1 MTIAWRVLI
10 CDSVDKVGV
19 EILTK
24 AGMIVD
30 YQPDITFEKLISYV
44 GGYDALVVRSRTNVS
59 KDVIENG
66 NSLKVIAR
74 VGVGLD
80 NIDTDYAERKNIQVI
95 NAQEAAINA
104 VSELVIGFMISLA
117 RQIPYADSELSK
129 GNWVKKSAIGTE
141 LSGKYLGIVGV
152 GNIGRNVGRI
162 GRALRMNIIGYDIFP
177 ISREYISEVSMINTD
192 LNTLVESSD
201 FITIHVPLS
210 SDTYHLFDSKLLS
223 RMKKSGYIINCS
235 RGGIV
240 DESALYD
247 LLKDQKIAG
256 AGLDVF
262 EFEPPTNKK
271 LLELPNVLCTPH
283 IGAQTKEA
291 QELAARV
298 IAEKL
303 IHRFQEVSV

>member
-1 MTIAWRVLI
+1 MSTAWRVLI
-10 CDSVDKVGV
+10 CDSIDKIGV

-30 YQPDITFEKLISYV
+30 YQPEISFEKLQSLV
-44 GGYDALVVRSRTNVS
+44 NGYDVLVVRSRTTVS
-59 KDVIENG
+59 KEVIEKG

-80 NIDTDYAERKNIQVI
+80 NIDTNYAKSKNMEVI

-104 VSELVIGFMISLA
+104 VSELVIGSMISLA
-117 RQIPYADSELSK
+117 RLIPFAHSELSK
-129 GNWVKKSAIGTE
+129 GNWIKKSLIGTE

-162 GRALRMNIIGYDIFP
+162 ARALRMNIIGYDIYP
-177 ISREYISEVSMINTD
+177 ISREYINEVGMINAD

-210 SDTYHLFDSKLLS
+210 SDTYHLFDGNLLS
-223 RMKKSGYIINCS
+223 RMKKSSYLINTS

-240 DESALYD
+240 DETALYD

-262 EFEPPTNKK
+262 EVEPPVDKK
-271 LLELPNVLCTPH
+271 FLEMPNVLCTPH

-291 QELAARV
+291 QELSARV

-303 IHRFQEVSV
+303 IHKFQEASV

>member
-1 MTIAWRVLI
+1 MSTAWRVLI
-10 CDSVDKVGV
+10 CDSIDKLGV

-30 YQPDITFEKLISYV
+30 YQPEISFEKLQSLV
-44 GGYDALVVRSRTNVS
+44 NGYDVLVVRSRTTVS
-59 KDVIENG
+59 KEVIEKG

-80 NIDTDYAERKNIQVI
+80 NIDTNYAKSKNIEVI

-104 VSELVIGFMISLA
+104 VSELVIGSMISLA
-117 RQIPYADSELSK
+117 RLIPFAHSELSK
-129 GNWVKKSAIGTE
+129 GNWIKKSLIGTE

-162 GRALRMNIIGYDIFP
+162 ARALRMNIIGYDIYP
-177 ISREYISEVSMINTD
+177 ISREYINEVGMINAD

-210 SDTYHLFDSKLLS
+210 SDTYHLFDGNLLS
-223 RMKKSGYIINCS
+223 RMKKSSYLINTS

-240 DESALYD
+240 DETALYD

-262 EFEPPTNKK
+262 EVEPPVDKK
-271 LLELPNVLCTPH
+271 FLEMPNVICTPH

-303 IHRFQEVSV
+303 IHKFQEASV

>member
-1 MTIAWRVLI
+1 MSTAWRVLI
-10 CDSVDKVGV
+10 CDSIDKIGV

-30 YQPDITFEKLISYV
+30 YQPEISFEKLQSLV
-44 GGYDALVVRSRTNVS
+44 DGYDVLVVRSRTTVS
-59 KDVIENG
+59 KEVIEKG

-80 NIDTDYAERKNIQVI
+80 NIDTNYAKSKNIEVI

-104 VSELVIGFMISLA
+104 VSELVIGSMISLA
-117 RQIPYADSELSK
+117 RLIPFAHSELSK
-129 GNWVKKSAIGTE
+129 GNWIKKSLIGTE

-162 GRALRMNIIGYDIFP
+162 ARALRMNIIGYDIYP
-177 ISREYISEVSMINTD
+177 ISREYINEVGMINTD

-210 SDTYHLFDSKLLS
+210 SDTYHLFDGNLLS
-223 RMKKSGYIINCS
+223 RMKKSSYLINTS

-240 DESALYD
+240 DETALYD

-262 EFEPPTNKK
+262 EVEPPVDKK
-271 LLELPNVLCTPH
+271 FLEMPNVLCTPH

-303 IHRFQEVSV
+303 IHKFQEASV

>member
-1 MTIAWRVLI
+1 MSTAWRVLI
-10 CDSVDKVGV
+10 CDSIDKLGV

-30 YQPDITFEKLISYV
+30 YQPEISFEKLQSLV
-44 GGYDALVVRSRTNVS
+44 NGYDVLVVRSRTTVS
-59 KDVIENG
+59 KEVIEKG

-80 NIDTDYAERKNIQVI
+80 NIDTNYAKSKNIEVI

-104 VSELVIGFMISLA
+104 VSELVIGSMLSLA
-117 RQIPYADSELSK
+117 RLIPFAHSELSK
-129 GNWVKKSAIGTE
+129 GNWIKKSLIGTE

-162 GRALRMNIIGYDIFP
+162 ARALRMNIIGYDIYP
-177 ISREYISEVSMINTD
+177 ISREYINEVGMINAD

-210 SDTYHLFDSKLLS
+210 SDTYHLFDGDLLS
-223 RMKKSGYIINCS
+223 RMKKSSYLINTS

-240 DESALYD
+240 DETALYD

-262 EFEPPTNKK
+262 EVEPPVDKK
-271 LLELPNVLCTPH
+271 FLEMPNVLCTPH

-303 IHRFQEVSV
+303 IHKFQEASV

>member
-1 MTIAWRVLI
+1 MSTAWRVLI
-10 CDSVDKVGV
+10 CDSIDKLGV

-30 YQPDITFEKLISYV
+30 YQPEISFEKLQSLV
-44 GGYDALVVRSRTNVS
+44 NGYDVLVVRSRTTVS
-59 KDVIENG
+59 KEVIEKG

-80 NIDTDYAERKNIQVI
+80 NIDTNYAKSKNIEVI

-104 VSELVIGFMISLA
+104 VSELVIGSMISLA
-117 RQIPYADSELSK
+117 RLIPFAHSELSK
-129 GNWVKKSAIGTE
+129 GNWIKKSLIGTE

-162 GRALRMNIIGYDIFP
+162 ARALRMNIIGYDIYP
-177 ISREYISEVSMINTD
+177 ISREYINEVGMINAD

-210 SDTYHLFDSKLLS
+210 SDTYHLFDGDLLS
-223 RMKKSGYIINCS
+223 RMKKSSYLINTS

-240 DESALYD
+240 DETALYD

-262 EFEPPTNKK
+262 EVEPPVDKK
-271 LLELPNVLCTPH
+271 FLEMPNVLCTPH

-303 IHRFQEVSV
+303 IHKFQEASV

>member
-1 MTIAWRVLI
+1 MSTAWRVLI
-10 CDSVDKVGV
+10 CDSIDKIGV

-30 YQPDITFEKLISYV
+30 YQPEISFEKLQSLV
-44 GGYDALVVRSRTNVS
+44 DGYDVLVVRSRTTVS
-59 KDVIENG
+59 KEVIEKG

-80 NIDTDYAERKNIQVI
+80 NIDTNYAKSKNIEVI

-104 VSELVIGFMISLA
+104 VSELVIGSMISLA
-117 RQIPYADSELSK
+117 RLIPFAHSELSK
-129 GNWVKKSAIGTE
+129 GNWIKKSLIGTE

-162 GRALRMNIIGYDIFP
+162 ARALRMNIIGYDIYP
-177 ISREYISEVSMINTD
+177 ISREYINEVGMINTD

-210 SDTYHLFDSKLLS
+210 SDTYHLFDGNLLS
-223 RMKKSGYIINCS
+223 RMKKSSYLINTS

-240 DESALYD
+240 DETALYD
-247 LLKDQKIAG
+247 FLKDQKIAG

-262 EFEPPTNKK
+262 EVEPPVDKK
-271 LLELPNVLCTPH
+271 FLEMPNVICTPH

-303 IHRFQEVSV
+303 IHKFQEASV

>member
-1 MTIAWRVLI
+1 MSGVWKVLI
-10 CDSVDKVGV
+10 CDSIDTIGV
-19 EILTK
+19 EILKK

-30 YQPDITFEKLISYV
+30 YQPDITLEKLRSLV
-44 GGYDALVVRSRTNVS
+44 NGYDVLVVRSRTNVS
-59 KDVIENG
+59 KDVIESG

-80 NIDTDYAERKNIQVI
+80 NIDTNYAESKNITVI
-95 NAQEAAINA
+95 NAQEAATKA

-117 RQIPYADSELSK
+117 RFIPYAHSETSK
-129 GNWVKKSAIGTE
+129 GNWIKKSLMGTE

-162 GRALRMNIIGYDIFP
+162 ARALRMNIIGYDIYP
-177 ISREYISEVSMINTD
+177 ISREFINEVSMINAD

-210 SDTYHLFDSKLLS
+210 SDTYHLFDSKLL
-223 RMKKSGYIINCS
+223 
-235 RGGIV
+235 
-240 DESALYD
+240 
-247 LLKDQKIAG
+247 KDQKIAG

-262 EFEPPTNKK
+262 EVEPPTSKK
-271 LLELPNVLCTPH
+271 FLELPNVLCTPH

-303 IHRFQEVSV
+303 VHRFQEMSV

>member
-1 MTIAWRVLI
+1 MSTAWRVLI
-10 CDSVDKVGV
+10 CDSIDKIGV

-30 YQPDITFEKLISYV
+30 YQPEISFEKLQSLV
-44 GGYDALVVRSRTNVS
+44 NGYDVLVVRSRTTVS
-59 KDVIENG
+59 KEVIEKG

-80 NIDTDYAERKNIQVI
+80 NIDTNYAKSKNVEVI

-104 VSELVIGFMISLA
+104 VSELVIGSMISLA
-117 RQIPYADSELSK
+117 RLIPFAHSELSK
-129 GNWVKKSAIGTE
+129 GNWIKKSLIGTE
-141 LSGKYLGIVGV
+141 LSGKYLGIVGL

-162 GRALRMNIIGYDIFP
+162 ARALRMNIIGYDIYP
-177 ISREYISEVSMINTD
+177 ISREYINEVGMINAD

-210 SDTYHLFDSKLLS
+210 SDTYHLFDGNLLS
-223 RMKKSGYIINCS
+223 RMKKSSYLINTS

-240 DESALYD
+240 DETALYD
-247 LLKDQKIAG
+247 LLKDQRIAG

-262 EFEPPTNKK
+262 EVEPPVDKK
-271 LLELPNVLCTPH
+271 FLEMPNVLCTPH

-303 IHRFQEVSV
+303 IHKFQEASV

>member
-1 MTIAWRVLI
+1 MSTAWRVLI
-10 CDSVDKVGV
+10 CDSIDKIGV

-30 YQPDITFEKLISYV
+30 YQPEISFEKLQSLV
-44 GGYDALVVRSRTNVS
+44 NGYNVLVVRSRTTVS
-59 KDVIENG
+59 KEVIEKG

-80 NIDTDYAERKNIQVI
+80 NIDTNYAKSKNIEVI
-95 NAQEAAINA
+95 NAQEAAINS
-104 VSELVIGFMISLA
+104 VSELVIGSMISLA
-117 RQIPYADSELSK
+117 RLIPFAHSELSK
-129 GNWVKKSAIGTE
+129 GNWIKKSLIGTE

-162 GRALRMNIIGYDIFP
+162 ARALRMNIIGYDIYP
-177 ISREYISEVSMINTD
+177 ISREYINEVGMINAD

-210 SDTYHLFDSKLLS
+210 SDTYHLFDGNLLS
-223 RMKKSGYIINCS
+223 RMKKSSYLINTS

-240 DESALYD
+240 DETALYD

-262 EFEPPTNKK
+262 EVEPPVDKK
-271 LLELPNVLCTPH
+271 FLEMPNVLCTPH

-303 IHRFQEVSV
+303 IHKFQEASV

>member
-1 MTIAWRVLI
+1 MSTAWRVLI
-10 CDSVDKVGV
+10 CDSIDKIGV
-19 EILTK
+19 EILKK

-30 YQPDITFEKLISYV
+30 YQPEITFEKLQSLV
-44 GGYDALVVRSRTNVS
+44 DGYDVLVVRSRTTVS
-59 KDVIENG
+59 KEVIEKG

-80 NIDTDYAERKNIQVI
+80 NIDTNYAKSKNIEVI

-104 VSELVIGFMISLA
+104 VSELVIGSMISLA
-117 RQIPYADSELSK
+117 RLIPFAHSELSK
-129 GNWVKKSAIGTE
+129 GNWIKKSLIGTE

-162 GRALRMNIIGYDIFP
+162 ARALRMNIIGYDIYP
-177 ISREYISEVSMINTD
+177 ISREYINEVGMINTD

-210 SDTYHLFDSKLLS
+210 SDTYHLFDGNLLS
-223 RMKKSGYIINCS
+223 RMKKSSYLINTS

-240 DESALYD
+240 DETALYD

-262 EFEPPTNKK
+262 EVEPPVDKK
-271 LLELPNVLCTPH
+271 FLEMPNVICTPH

-303 IHRFQEVSV
+303 IHKFQEASV

>member
-1 MTIAWRVLI
+1 MSTAWRVLI
-10 CDSVDKVGV
+10 CDSIDKIGV

-30 YQPDITFEKLISYV
+30 YQPEISFEKLQSLV
-44 GGYDALVVRSRTNVS
+44 NGYDVLVVRSRTTVS
-59 KDVIENG
+59 KEVIEKG

-80 NIDTDYAERKNIQVI
+80 NIDTNYAKSKNIEVI

-104 VSELVIGFMISLA
+104 VSELVIGSMISLA
-117 RQIPYADSELSK
+117 RLIPFAHSELSK
-129 GNWVKKSAIGTE
+129 GNWIKKSLIGTE

-162 GRALRMNIIGYDIFP
+162 ARALRMNIIGYDIYP
-177 ISREYISEVSMINTD
+177 ISREYINEVGMINAD

-210 SDTYHLFDSKLLS
+210 SDTYHLFDGNLLS
-223 RMKKSGYIINCS
+223 RMKKSSYLINTS

-240 DESALYD
+240 DETALYD

-262 EFEPPTNKK
+262 EVEPPVDKK
-271 LLELPNVLCTPH
+271 FLEMPNVLCTPH

-303 IHRFQEVSV
+303 IHKFQEASV

>member
-1 MTIAWRVLI
+1 MSTAWRVLI
-10 CDSVDKVGV
+10 CDSIDKIGV

-30 YQPDITFEKLISYV
+30 YQPEISFEKLQSLV
-44 GGYDALVVRSRTNVS
+44 NGYDVLVVRSRTTVS
-59 KDVIENG
+59 KEVIEKG

-80 NIDTDYAERKNIQVI
+80 NIDTNYAKSKNVEVI

-104 VSELVIGFMISLA
+104 VSELVIGSMISLA
-117 RQIPYADSELSK
+117 RLIPFAHSELSK
-129 GNWVKKSAIGTE
+129 GNWIKKSLIGTE

-162 GRALRMNIIGYDIFP
+162 ARALRMNIIGYDIYP
-177 ISREYISEVSMINTD
+177 ISREYINEVGMINAD

-210 SDTYHLFDSKLLS
+210 SDTYHLFDGNLLS
-223 RMKKSGYIINCS
+223 RMKKSSYLINTS

-240 DESALYD
+240 DETALYD

-262 EFEPPTNKK
+262 EVEPPVDKK
-271 LLELPNVLCTPH
+271 FLEMPNVLCTPH

-303 IHRFQEVSV
+303 IHKFQEASV